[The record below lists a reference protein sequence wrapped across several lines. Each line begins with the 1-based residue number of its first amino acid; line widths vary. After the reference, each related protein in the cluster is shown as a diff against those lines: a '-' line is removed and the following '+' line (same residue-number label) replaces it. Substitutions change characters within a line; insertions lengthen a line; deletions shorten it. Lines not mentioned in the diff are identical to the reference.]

1 MTELLPDAE
10 TLTGLLAAWLL
21 LGIAAA
27 GAWRRQLGIGK
38 RMLTAS
44 LRGLVQL
51 LILASFL
58 HIIFDI
64 EHWAVQVAVIL
75 LLCIIAA
82 RISAGHH
89 GDTRRAWLAATLGLA
104 AACLLTLP
112 WLVFAGAISGD
123 SRSLIPIASMVVANG
138 MNAVSLLYERTQGG
152 AALDDGIRS
161 ALIPSVDTLR
171 VVGMVHMPGIF
182 VGMLLAG
189 ATPMAAAA
197 AQLVILYMIVASSFT
212 ACILSH
218 LMMRTPGRIKA

>member
-21 LGIAAA
+21 LGVAAV
-27 GAWRRQLGIGK
+27 GAWHKQLGIGK
-38 RMLTAS
+38 RMLMAS

-51 LILASFL
+51 LVLASFL

-64 EHWAVQVAVIL
+64 EHWAVQISVIL
-75 LLCIIAA
+75 LLCIVAA

-89 GDTRRAWLAATLGLA
+89 TDTRKAWVATTLGLA
-104 AACLLTLP
+104 GACVLTLP
-112 WLVFAGAISGD
+112 WLVFSGAIEGD
-123 SRSLIPIASMVVANG
+123 SRTLIPIASMVVANA

-152 AALDDGIRS
+152 ATLDDGIRS

-171 VVGMVHMPGIF
+171 VVGLVHMPGIF

-189 ATPMAAAA
+189 ATPMAAAG
-197 AQLVILYMIVASSFT
+197 AQLVILYMVVASSFA
-212 ACILSH
+212 ACILSR
-218 LMMRTPGRIKA
+218 LMMRTLGRNTA